1 MARTR
6 WGAETPEDA
15 KDAKRLLVDAAELCF
30 DRYGVAK
37 TSVEDIADAAKVSR
51 ATVYRYFAGG
61 RDEMLLA
68 VAKREFGRFS
78 EQTMRKTNRR
88 PAFAEGLVEGVLLA
102 VRAARER
109 PTLAML
115 IVPES
120 AGLTGP
126 IQGGGEALRGA
137 FREMLAPVLE
147 RAKERGRARQ
157 DLDVDEA
164 AEWTI
169 RIIHSLLTLPSQRR
183 IAEERRFLHEFFI
196 PAFLPR
202 LEPMGA
208 DGTSKSAAI
217 TP

>member
-1 MARTR
+1 MTSTR
-6 WGAETPEDA
+6 WGADTRMGVDDA
-15 KDAKRLLVDAAELCF
+15 MRRLIDAAESCF

-61 RDEMLLA
+61 HDELA
-68 VAKREFGRFS
+68 LEVAKREFARFTEETS
-78 EQTMRKTNRR
+78 RKTNRR
-88 PAFAEGLVEGVLLA
+88 PSFAEGLVEAVLFT

-109 PTLAML
+109 PKIAMV

-120 AGLTGP
+120 AGLTTP
-126 IQGGGEALRGA
+126 IQGGAVVLHGAVRG
-137 FREMLAPVLE
+137 MLAPVLD
-147 RAKERGRARQ
+147 RAKERGSARL

-169 RIIHSLLTLPSQRR
+169 RMISSLLALPSQRR
-183 IAEERRFLHEFFI
+183 IADERRFLHDFFI

-202 LEPMGA
+202 A
-208 DGTSKSAAI
+208 DSAASARASKR
-217 TP
+217 